1 MASVIL
7 CLCLFIT
14 FFSFEDMTEIWTENC
29 YIGYMDITKDS
40 CRRNVIN
47 IFRTTV
53 NMLSRT
59 CQWRFHCVGFEA
71 PKHLDL
77 SKKLPEDLQSVVTWT
92 NDQLVK
98 FTQIKLFN
106 QNGLSFW
113 IYRFAQFSRN
123 YETYVELEVKRKF
136 MNKCDTSWLS
146 QGFYKWSCF
155 VIRTKLT
162 SKVDRFQKFPQVR
175 LARTRKQ
182 TEYESIK

>member
-7 CLCLFIT
+7 CLCLFII

-71 PKHLDL
+71 AKHLDL
-77 SKKLPEDLQSVVTWT
+77 SKKLPEDLHSVVTWS

-98 FTQIKLFN
+98 FTPIKLFN

-113 IYRFAQFSRN
+113 IYKFAQFSRS
-123 YETYVELEVKRKF
+123 YKTYVEHEVKTKIHEQ
-136 MNKCDTSWLS
+136 MWYKLAVSGCH
-146 QGFYKWSCF
+146 KWSCF

-162 SKVDRFQKFPQVR
+162 SKVNGSKNSLR
-175 LARTRKQ
+175 
-182 TEYESIK
+182 

>member
-1 MASVIL
+1 MRNGLCRL
-7 CLCLFIT
+7 CLCLFII

-59 CQWRFHCVGFEA
+59 CQWRFHCVGYEA
-71 PKHLDL
+71 AKHLDL
-77 SKKLPEDLQSVVTWT
+77 SKKLPEDLHSVVTWT

-146 QGFYKWSCF
+146 QGVYKWSCF

-162 SKVDRFQKFPQVR
+162 SKVNGF
-175 LARTRKQ
+175 
-182 TEYESIK
+182 